1 MARRN
6 TGKVVRKSSIRGQH
20 RKARKNTVLKSVYR
34 TGKEAARGMS
44 VVALVSLFF
53 LIIASVFLLYQ
64 WKEFK
69 IRQTLREITNLKLEI
84 SRLRTDIV
92 QKEGLIQREL
102 LNYNRISRIAY
113 RTNRLRRSVK
123 PPRYLEVDKTIWH
136 HWLEKDAAE
145 EN

>member
-1 MARRN
+1 
-6 TGKVVRKSSIRGQH
+6 
-20 RKARKNTVLKSVYR
+20 
-34 TGKEAARGMS
+34 MS

-123 PPRYLEVDKTIWH
+123 PPQYLEVDKTIWH